1 MAKATIASI
10 TFMADGNTFQTK
22 ATRLTSK
29 GQVTIPSA
37 IRRRMGVGGGDE
49 VSFGSNAQGEIVV
62 RKGGERN
69 AAERLAGVRGIAGP
83 GPTTDELMR
92 LLRGE
97 PGE

>member
-1 MAKATIASI
+1 MTETSI
-10 TFMADGNTFQTK
+10 DSLTFMPDGNTFPAK

-37 IRRRMGVGGGDE
+37 IRRRLGAGRGDE
-49 VSFGSNAQGEIVV
+49 ISFVFNAQGEVVV
-62 RKGGERN
+62 RKGGERT
-69 AAERLAGVRGIAGP
+69 AAERLAGVRGTAGP